1 MVIKLGKKQEHS
13 SGFASGLDSV
23 LAQFD
28 FFYVRFHLVSN
39 QVRSMYVVTAI

>member
-1 MVIKLGKKQEHS
+1 LGKKQEHS

-28 FFYVRFHLVSN
+28 FFMFVFVLS
-39 QVRSMYVVTAI
+39 VTK